1 MHTNVSNWR
10 STSTI
15 TNVRIRDVPAGGICI
30 EHTKARSWPGTPIP
44 VLNRTIIAGN
54 AWVFANVGGR
64 WYGATYEWLRP
75 GQICKLTVRGKHRE
89 PSREVGPHTKK
100 SPLNRWVPRR
110 GERVG
115 FMVSTPTR
123 SGPMGPIR
131 ERSNIVMVTWP

>member
-1 MHTNVSNWR
+1 MSNWR

-54 AWVFANVGGR
+54 AWVFANIGGR

-89 PSREVGPHTKK
+89 PSREVGPHTKQ